1 MTIDVSWRELA
12 GCKGHDTVLFF
23 GIGDDEPQKER
34 LEREAQAIGICKQCP
49 VREKCLHE
57 ALVNKEQGIW
67 GGYTKWERKKMLRR
81 EKYSQRTRQTK
92 GLVIRKIVAA
102 PSGKVVGRVLEVRKG
117 WDGEDVLIR
126 TEDFGQSAYGIKWVV
141 EKAGEVVYET
151 KEETDAWLMF
161 ASWTV
166 TF

>member
-1 MTIDVSWRELA
+1 MTVDVSWRELA
-12 GCKGHDTVLFF
+12 ACKDEETVLFF
-23 GIGDDEPQKER
+23 GVGDDEPQKDR
-34 LEREAQAIGICKQCP
+34 LEREAAAIAICRRCP

-67 GGYTKWERKKMLRR
+67 GGYTKWERKKMLRKER
-81 EKYSQRTRQTK
+81 YSQRRRETQ

-102 PSGKVVGRVLEVRKG
+102 PSGKFVGRVLEVRKG

-126 TEDFGQSAYGIKWVV
+126 TEDYGQSEFGLKWIV
-141 EKAGEVVYET
+141 EKSGQVVYET